1 MCVRHRIMIYALLC
15 LVAAVGISSAQEPV
29 EKIDVLLFAADRVAM
44 NGYWYLAAG
53 DDPAPAVLLL
63 HMLNGRA
70 QDWQPL
76 PEELARAGIHALAID
91 LRGHGESGG
100 RQDWPLAR
108 GDVARWWRWLA
119 ARPEVDEGALA
130 VIGAS
135 IGGNLALLGCVA
147 WEDCRAAFALSPGRD
162 YRGLQPAPALGEEEA
177 PPVTLLAARGDEYS
191 AASIL
196 QFAVNASG
204 EVRLWL
210 LPGRAH
216 GTRMFATADGAR
228 IRAALL
234 AELAILFDLGVKRR
248 IQRQERA
255 IRCVWCND

>member
-1 MCVRHRIMIYALLC
+1 MRVRCGKMISALIC
-15 LVAAVGISSAQEPV
+15 LVAAVGITSAQEPV
-29 EKIDVLLFAADRVAM
+29 AMIDVLLFAEDRVVM
-44 NGYWYLAAG
+44 HGQWYQAAG
-53 DDPAPAVLLL
+53 DGSAPGVLLL

-76 PEELARAGIHALAID
+76 PEELARLGIHALAID

-100 RQDWPLAR
+100 QQDWPLAQ

-119 ARPEVDEGALA
+119 ARPEVDEEALA

-135 IGGNLALLGCVA
+135 IGGNLALLGCVE
-147 WEDCRAAFALSPGRD
+147 WETCRAAYALSPGRD
-162 YRGLQPAPALGEEEA
+162 YRGLQPGPALKGEDI

-196 QFAVNASG
+196 QFAVNATG

-216 GTRMFATADGAR
+216 GTRMFATEDGER

-234 AELAILFDLGVKRR
+234 AELVMLFGLGG
-248 IQRQERA
+248 
-255 IRCVWCND
+255 

>member
-1 MCVRHRIMIYALLC
+1 MRVRCGKMISALIC
-15 LVAAVGISSAQEPV
+15 LVAAVGITSAQEPV
-29 EKIDVLLFAADRVAM
+29 EMLEVLLFAEDREVM
-44 NGYWYLAAG
+44 HGQWYQAAG
-53 DDPAPAVLLL
+53 DEPAPGVLLL

-76 PEELARAGIHALAID
+76 PEELARLGIHALAID
-91 LRGHGESGG
+91 LRGHGESDGQ
-100 RQDWPLAR
+100 QDWPLAQ

-119 ARPEVDEGALA
+119 ARPEVDEEALA

-135 IGGNLALLGCVA
+135 IGGNLALLGCVE
-147 WEDCRAAFALSPGRD
+147 WEDCRAAYALSPGRD
-162 YRGLQPAPALGEEEA
+162 YRGLQPGPALKGEDT

-216 GTRMFATADGAR
+216 GTRMFVTEDGER

-234 AELAILFDLGVKRR
+234 AELVMLFGLG
-248 IQRQERA
+248 
-255 IRCVWCND
+255 D